1 MGAKYAVLGAAVVAA
16 FSTAALSA
24 DALATACSAAAAPYD
39 TMLGITA
46 GGSCSVNDNTINIF
60 IESKPTTTIYNLVD
74 NSISYLQTG
83 DTFGATITN
92 AIVSEPITTIYNLVY
107 NNINLQLNGT
117 AGAAIS
123 IFIESDPTT
132 IIYNLVDNSVNFLE
146 TNDTVNAMISNFI
159 ESEPTT
165 TIYNLVD
172 NSVNVQFELALTGV
186 QDPTAAPEPASLPL
200 LGVGLGALG
209 LVRMKRRERRHR
221 FWGGGRVSLISPP
234 CIRETEHDGSP
245 ITAVKLG

>member
-1 MGAKYAVLGAAVVAA
+1 MGAKYAMLGAAAVAA
-16 FSTAALSA
+16 LATAAFSA
-24 DALATACSAAAAPYD
+24 DALATACPAAAAPYD
-39 TMLGITA
+39 TILGTTA
-46 GGSCSVNDNTINIF
+46 GGSCSVNDNTINIS

-74 NSISYLQTG
+74 NSVSYLQSSG
-83 DTFGATITN
+83 LSGATITN
-92 AIVSEPITTIYNLVY
+92 AIVSQPTTTIYNLVY
-107 NNINLQLNGT
+107 NSINLQVNGT

-132 IIYNLVDNSVNFLE
+132 IIYNLVDNSVNFQL
-146 TNDTVNAMISNFI
+146 TTDTVNAMISTFI

-165 TIYNLVD
+165 TIDNLVD
-172 NSVNVQFELALTGV
+172 NSVNLQFELALTD
-186 QDPTAAPEPASLPL
+186 DPTAAPEPASLPL

-209 LVRMKRRERRHR
+209 LVRIKLRERRHR
-221 FWGGGRVSLISPP
+221 LWGGGRVSLISPP